1 MPPMLALYL
10 WPAISAVILHKMR
23 LPLAILVVMFA
34 GYLFLPVRSAI
45 DFPLIPPM
53 DKHVIPVLTVM
64 VVTTLVASLRM
75 STPHQPGLLPQSLL
89 ARGLIALLLLG
100 ALGTAITNGDRIVTP
115 LEVKQALGFFEGFSM
130 AVISA
135 LLILPVLI
143 GRKYFARPETH
154 RLILIV
160 LCVAACGYAFLA
172 LLEVRLSPRLNRWVY
187 GFTPHAWIQHV
198 RGDGFRPMIFLEHGL
213 RVSLFFA
220 LALIATLGLFRMGW
234 KPGFTLAAAV
244 WIALTLVLTKSLGAV
259 MIAVLVVPMVFFLST
274 RLLILAAALI
284 AFSVLAF
291 PILRGGGYVPVDRI
305 MTLASSID
313 ADRARSFNVRLENED
328 ILLDR
333 AAERPVFGWGGFGR
347 SRVRNEKGI
356 DIVIPDGYWVIIIGV
371 GGWARYIGEFGLMTV
386 PMLLLFLQRG
396 RMQISRD
403 TAILSIILAA
413 NMIDLIPNSG
423 QTPITWLIAGA
434 LWGRLEYRGD
444 PETDDDGG
452 KGPPDLPEGRRRDG
466 PPRYARDFGT
476 RPPPRRLP
484 QGAEGRSAVEP
495 PHRRALQRDPSPFLK
510 S

>member
-1 MPPMLALYL
+1 MPPLLALYI
-10 WPAISAVILHKMR
+10 WPAISAVILSKMR

-34 GYLFLPVRSAI
+34 GYLFLPVRFAI

-53 DKHVIPVLTVM
+53 DKHVVPVLTIM
-64 VVTTLVASLRM
+64 VATTLIASLRM
-75 STPHQPGLLPQSLL
+75 SAPHQPGLLPKSLL
-89 ARGLIALLLLG
+89 AKGLIALLLFG
-100 ALGTAITNGDRIVTP
+100 AVGTAITNGDRIVTP
-115 LEVKQALGFFEGFSM
+115 LEVKAGLRLYDGVSM
-130 AVISA
+130 AIISA

-160 LCVAACGYAFLA
+160 LCVAACGYALLA
-172 LLEVRLSPRLNRWVY
+172 LYEVRMSPSLNRSVY
-187 GFTPHAWIQHV
+187 GFTPHSWRQHV
-198 RGDGFRPMIFLEHGL
+198 RGGGFRPMIFLEHGL

-220 LALIATLGLFRMGW
+220 LALIAALGLFRMGW
-234 KPGFTLAAAV
+234 KPGLMLAASLWLAV
-244 WIALTLVLTKSLGAV
+244 TLVLTKSLGAV
-259 MIAVLVVPMVFFLST
+259 MIAALVVPMVFFLST
-274 RLLILAAALI
+274 RLLIFAAAAI

-305 MTLASSID
+305 MTFASSID
-313 ADRARSFNVRLENED
+313 ANRAGSFNVRLENED
-328 ILLDR
+328 ILLER

-371 GGWARYIGEFGLMTV
+371 GGWARYIGEFGLMTI

-396 RMQISRD
+396 RMNITRD

-434 LWGRLEYRGD
+434 LWGRLEYKPNED
-444 PETDDDGG
+444 EDDNDEGTQTPSDRRS
-452 KGPPDLPEGRRRDG
+452 KKPPPG
-466 PPRYARDFGT
+466 YARDFGT

-484 QGAEGRSAVEP
+484 GTSAMQTRNTRHTGRDRSA
-495 PHRRALQRDPSPFLK
+495 FLK
-510 S
+510 NPHER